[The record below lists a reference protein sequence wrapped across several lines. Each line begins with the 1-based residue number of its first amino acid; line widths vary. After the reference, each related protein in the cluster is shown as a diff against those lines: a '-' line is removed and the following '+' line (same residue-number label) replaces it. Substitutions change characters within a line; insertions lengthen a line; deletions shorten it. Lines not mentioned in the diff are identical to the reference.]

1 MFSTPLRSLL
11 FAALFLALGLGTG
24 WWLRGA
30 SDLGRN
36 DAPPTMAQEGPASP
50 EGHASTPERRA
61 IPLNDNVRPKNETPS
76 HTTDVPSHP
85 LAESAPVEDAPQR
98 ETTDWETILRDR
110 LENRAFGAAID
121 LYQNVERQDLA
132 SAGRLRQIILE
143 YLEGYLRSG
152 DDLALTQ
159 LVEGFLSV
167 HYDDIAVLTLLSRH
181 QQQSGYWAEAART
194 FQLAFSYTEAQPS
207 QRSLVNQAFDQFV
220 HAMDQQLVSEQRW
233 QTLISFYETLEQLDL
248 SQPPELL
255 RLGQLYLTHGEPV
268 AGRNLLER
276 LAGHPSVGAQ
286 ASALLNNNTAPT
298 QAERRPPPP
307 VGSIPLDAIGSHY
320 ALPLTLDGRQDVRL
334 VIDTGASITT
344 LSQQAF
350 DRVSASARFT
360 ELGPQLFNTAGGT
373 SSGMVYRVD
382 SLQLGKHQLTDVA
395 IAVLDFN
402 TPGNIDGLLGM
413 NVLRNFRFEVDQ
425 DQQVLKLQ
433 PRP

>member
-1 MFSTPLRSLL
+1 MLSTPLRSLL
-11 FAALFLALGLGTG
+11 FAALFLTLGLGTG

-30 SDLGRN
+30 SEADQTET
-36 DAPPTMAQEGPASP
+36 APTMVVERTAGSERAD
-50 EGHASTPERRA
+50 PERQRRTTL
-61 IPLNDNVRPKNETPS
+61 PSDSVRLRKEAPQSTEAANPR
-76 HTTDVPSHP
+76 
-85 LAESAPVEDAPQR
+85 LADSDRSEASPQR
-98 ETTDWETILRDR
+98 EAPNWEALLRDH

-121 LYQNVERQDLA
+121 LYQNVERQDLT
-132 SAGRLRQIILE
+132 SAERLRQIILE
-143 YLEGYLRSG
+143 YLEGYLRAG
-152 DDLALTQ
+152 DDLALTH
-159 LVEGFLSV
+159 LAEGFLSV
-167 HYDDIAVLTLLSRH
+167 HYDDIAVLMLLSRH

-194 FQLAFSYTEAQPS
+194 FQLAFSYAEAQPG
-207 QRSLVNQAFDQFV
+207 QRSRVAQAFDQFV
-220 HAMDQQLVSEQRW
+220 HAMDQQLASEQRW

-248 SQPPELL
+248 SRPPEQL
-255 RLGQLYLTHGEPV
+255 RLGQLYLTHGETA

-276 LAGHPSVGAQ
+276 LTGHPSVGAQ
-286 ASALLNNNTAPT
+286 ASALLNNNAASVQT
-298 QAERRPPPP
+298 ERQPPPP
-307 VGSIPLDAIGSHY
+307 VGSIPLQAIGSHY
-320 ALPLTLDGRQDVRL
+320 ALPLTLDGRQQVRL

-373 SSGMVYRVD
+373 SRGMVYRVD
-382 SLQLGKHQLTDVA
+382 SLQIGEHRLTDVP

-425 DQQVLKLQ
+425 DQEVLKLQ